1 MMSGGQFRTLTMFF
15 SVAGEHF
22 LLETE
27 NTAEEAGKFK
37 SFLLLRGTKP
47 PVAWYRCYLE
57 RFARLSIMLV

>member
-27 NTAEEAGKFK
+27 NTAKEDGKFK
-37 SFLLLRGTKP
+37 SFFFLEAQTPGSTVSLLP
-47 PVAWYRCYLE
+47 
-57 RFARLSIMLV
+57 